1 MVRLGIRAL
10 FVLAILACC
19 AVGPAG
25 AGTKQVYVHLFTVPT
40 DLPGGGGITRVLP
53 DFEVWLAE
61 SFGGYTR
68 LGAGDGAWKNEQGQI
83 EAQGNTVYLVS
94 ADRDAS
100 ADIAARLTRDFGERA
115 PYMLVFPAGRFVK

>member
-25 AGTKQVYVHLFTVPT
+25 AETKQVYAHLFTVPT
-40 DLPGGGGITRVLP
+40 DIPDGKDITKVLP
-53 DFEVWLAE
+53 EFEVWLTE

-68 LGAGDGAWKNEQGQI
+68 FGAGDGAWKDAQGQI
-83 EAQGNTVYLVS
+83 EAQGCTVYLVS
-94 ADRDAS
+94 ADRDA
-100 ADIAARLTRDFGERA
+100 AKDIAARLMRDFGERA

>member
-10 FVLAILACC
+10 CVLAILACC

-25 AGTKQVYVHLFTVPT
+25 AGTQQVYVHLFTVPT
-40 DLPGGGGITRVLP
+40 DIPGSDITKVLP
-53 DFEVWLAE
+53 DFEVWLTE

-68 LGAGDGAWKNEQGQI
+68 LGAGDGAWKNEQGRI
-83 EAQGNTVYLVS
+83 EAQGNTVYLAS
-94 ADRDAS
+94 ADHDAS

-115 PYMLVFPAGRFVK
+115 PYVLVFPAGRFVK